1 MSNYLISG
9 SLYPHIADAMEE
21 CCSAIEQ
28 LMAFENVSANQ
39 ILPWGL
45 HPICVAVKL
54 NSSELV
60 KFILMRGADPNI
72 MDSWDETPL
81 SLAVILQNLDII
93 QLLIKEKANV
103 NHMASVTRNSAF
115 EIFLRFYKNKFVNRV
130 NDCTCILNEIHN

>member
-1 MSNYLISG
+1 MFLISG
-9 SLYPHIADAMEE
+9 PVYPHIADAMKE

-28 LMAFENVSANQ
+28 LMTFEKVSANQ
-39 ILPWGL
+39 ILSWGM
-45 HPICVAVKL
+45 HPICIAVKL
-54 NSSELV
+54 NSTELV

-115 EIFLRFYKNKFVNRV
+115 EIFLRFY
-130 NDCTCILNEIHN
+130 

>member
-1 MSNYLISG
+1 MPWKYVVVQSNSSWRLKMYRPIKYCHG
-9 SLYPHIADAMEE
+9 
-21 CCSAIEQ
+21 
-28 LMAFENVSANQ
+28 
-39 ILPWGL
+39 GL

-60 KFILMRGADPNI
+60 KFILMRGADPNV

-130 NDCTCILNEIHN
+130 NDCTCILNEIQSQLEIK